1 MSTDDGEGRRWTFL
15 ARRSRP
21 EEHRTYR
28 LANSIRLP
36 FFLGGAA
43 LLLTAA
49 GTSLLVGRVQS
60 GDVEVPNVVLDY
72 QESVTIQIA
81 QSVRRGVNE
90 GVVDLD
96 QLARTLY
103 GVGSDAPPSAGQI
116 KRFLSDLADGHG
128 RYRVVYVI
136 DRSGAVV
143 ASVGEGSDPR
153 LVAEDAFDG
162 SGIVA
167 PVERAGV
174 PVIPQ
179 YAAAPGG
186 DLAVVGHYDHE
197 FVRYAMESARPGEA
211 WLVDDDRRIVS
222 ATGPFLPFAELPRR
236 SLRDA
241 AASASA
247 GRSGTSQTGG
257 SFDSDE
263 IVSFAPVEGAGPA
276 GQLGWSVVTSRR
288 VPTMSLP
295 KVDARRQGFAAGVIA
310 FALVLGVFGWLWL
323 IVVRPIL
330 RLQKEAE
337 RLAYGDLSTPVE
349 LIRYDEIG
357 LIAGALERIRI
368 SLVRRKVQGGPDDR
382 GPS

>member
-1 MSTDDGEGRRWTFL
+1 MSPRDGEGRRLAFL

-21 EEHRTYR
+21 EEPRTYR

-43 LLLTAA
+43 LLITAA
-49 GTSLLVGRVQS
+49 ATSLLVGRVQS
-60 GDVEVPNVVLDY
+60 GEIEVPDVVLDY
-72 QESVTIQIA
+72 QEGVTTQIA

-96 QLARTLY
+96 QLARTL
-103 GVGSDAPPSAGQI
+103 GDVGADAPGADDRLEGL
-116 KRFLSDLADGHG
+116 LSDLADGHG

-136 DRSGAVV
+136 DRSGTVV
-143 ASVGEGSDPR
+143 ANVGDGADPS
-153 LVAEDAFDG
+153 LVADEAFDR
-162 SGIVA
+162 SGIA
-167 PVERAGV
+167 ALVERSGV

-186 DLAVVGHYDHE
+186 DLAVVGHYDHR
-197 FVRYAMESARPGEA
+197 FMGFAMESARPGEA
-211 WLVDDDRRIVS
+211 WVVDGDGRIIS
-222 ATGPFLPFAELPRR
+222 ASGPFSPLAELPRR
-236 SLRDA
+236 SLREA
-241 AASASA
+241 AESASA
-247 GRSGTSQTGG
+247 GRSGTSRTGG
-257 SFDSDE
+257 SLDSDE
-263 IVSFAPVEGAGPA
+263 IVSFAPVAGAGPA

-295 KVDARRQGFAAGVIA
+295 QVDARRQGFTAGIVTLT
-310 FALVLGVFGWLWL
+310 LVVGVFAWLWL

-357 LIAGALERIRI
+357 LIARALERIRI

-382 GPS
+382 GSS

>member
-1 MSTDDGEGRRWTFL
+1 M
-15 ARRSRP
+15 
-21 EEHRTYR
+21 
-28 LANSIRLP
+28 
-36 FFLGGAA
+36 GGAA
-43 LLLTAA
+43 LLVAAA
-49 GTSLLVGRVQS
+49 GTSLLVGRVQG

-96 QLARTLY
+96 QLARTLADI
-103 GVGSDAPPSAGQI
+103 GAEAPGGSDRIEGLLA
-116 KRFLSDLADGHG
+116 DLVDGHG

-136 DRSGAVV
+136 DRSGTVV
-143 ASVGEGSDPR
+143 ASVGEGPDPR
-153 LVAEDAFDG
+153 LVADEDFDG
-162 SGIVA
+162 SGIAA
-167 PVERAGV
+167 PVERSGV

-179 YAAAPGG
+179 YAVAPGG
-186 DLAVVGHYDHE
+186 DLAVIGHYDHG
-197 FVRYAMESARPGEA
+197 FMGFAMESARPGEA
-211 WLVDDDRRIVS
+211 WVVDDDGRIIS
-222 ATGPFLPFAELPRR
+222 ASGPFSPFVELPRR

-241 AASASA
+241 AESASA
-247 GRSGTSQTGG
+247 GRSGTSRIGG

-263 IVSFAPVEGAGPA
+263 IVSFAPVDGAGPA

-288 VPTMSLP
+288 VPTMALP
-295 KVDARRQGFAAGVIA
+295 GVDARRQGFTAGLVT
-310 FALVLGVFGWLWL
+310 FALVMGVFGWLWL

-357 LIAGALERIRI
+357 LIARALERIRI
-368 SLVRRKVQGGPDDR
+368 SLVRRKVQGVPDDR

>member
-1 MSTDDGEGRRWTFL
+1 MSPNDGERRRWAFR

-21 EEHRTYR
+21 EEARTYR

-49 GTSLLVGRVQS
+49 STSVLVGRVQS
-60 GDVEVPNVVLDY
+60 GDVEVPTVVLDY
-72 QESVTIQIA
+72 QESVTIAIA

-96 QLARTLY
+96 QLARTLDD
-103 GVGSDAPPSAGQI
+103 VGLESNSGIERLLA
-116 KRFLSDLADGHG
+116 DLVDGHG

-136 DRSGAVV
+136 DRSGAIV

-153 LVAEDAFDG
+153 LVAEEAFGG
-162 SGIVA
+162 SGIAA
-167 PVERAGV
+167 PVERSDV

-179 YAAAPGG
+179 YAVAPGG

-197 FVRYAMESARPGEA
+197 FMRFAMELARPGEA
-211 WLVDDDRRIVS
+211 WVVDDDGRIIS
-222 ATGPFLPFAELPRR
+222 ASGPFLPFAELPRR

-241 AASASA
+241 ADSASA
-247 GRSGTSQTGG
+247 GRAGTSQTGG

-263 IVSFAPVEGAGPA
+263 IVSFAPVEGSGPA

-295 KVDARRQGFAAGVIA
+295 EVDARRQGFVAGVIA

-357 LIAGALERIRI
+357 LIARALERIRI
-368 SLVRRKVQGGPDDR
+368 SLVRRKVQGEPEDR